1 MWGGRFSEATD
12 AFVAEF
18 TASVQFDQRFY
29 KQDIAGSI
37 AHATMLAK
45 VGVLTEAERDDII
58 QGLTTIQAEIEA
70 GEFEWRIDLE
80 DVHMNIESRLTQRIG
95 ITGKNYILAAAV
107 MTKLQLIFAYICVMK
122 LMIF

>member
-1 MWGGRFSEATD
+1 MGGRFSEATD

-58 QGLTTIQAEIEA
+58 EGLSTIRSEIEA
-70 GEFEWRIDLE
+70 GNFEWRIDLE

-95 ITGKNYILAAAV
+95 ITGKNYTQAV
-107 MTKLQLIFAYICVMK
+107 AVTIRLQLIFVFTCATK